1 MQALILSYPNLKVV
15 EASAEDLILEEGSS
29 GSAVVG
35 IKTND
40 GREIH
45 TGRVVITTGTF
56 LRGRCFLGRT
66 SYPAGRHMRTKNGES
81 ATNKEHESGGEI
93 EPPSIGLALTLERFN
108 TCSES

>member
-1 MQALILSYPNLKVV
+1 MMVGTLGFVDCFFYCNVV
-15 EASAEDLILEEGSS
+15 IVLFC
-29 GSAVVG
+29 V
-35 IKTND
+35 

-93 EPPSIGLALTLERFN
+93 EPPSIGLALTLERLIHVLKAEDCF
-108 TCSES
+108 CIMRS